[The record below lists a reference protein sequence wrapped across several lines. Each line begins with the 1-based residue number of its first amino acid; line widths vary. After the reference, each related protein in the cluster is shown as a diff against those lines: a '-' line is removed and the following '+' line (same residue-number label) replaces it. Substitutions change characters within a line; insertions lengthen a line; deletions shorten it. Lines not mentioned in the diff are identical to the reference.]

1 MLVPRQKTPGLSV
14 PKLDSAN
21 FDLARDGAERF
32 TLVVFYRGLHCPI
45 CATYLKE
52 LERLVPEFESR
63 GVQPIAISSD
73 GQERAQAMA
82 EKVGAK
88 KLRFGYGLPLS
99 VARDWGLLISTSRGK
114 TSTGVVEP
122 DLFSEPG
129 VFLIRPDQTLYYGAV
144 QTMPFVRP
152 SFRELVAALDFIIK
166 NDYPARGEYTGAV

>member
-1 MLVPRQKTPGLSV
+1 MLIPRQKTPGLSV
-14 PKLDSAN
+14 PTLDGPA
-21 FDLARDGAERF
+21 FDLADATPERF

-52 LERLVPEFESR
+52 LERLVPDFESR
-63 GVQPIAISSD
+63 GVTPIAISSD
-73 GQERAQAMA
+73 GQDRAQAMA
-82 EKVGAK
+82 EKIGAD

-99 VARDWGLLISTSRGK
+99 VARGWGLLISTSRGK

-122 DLFSEPG
+122 DLFAEPG
-129 VFLIRPDQTLYYGAV
+129 VFLVRPDQTLYYGAV